1 MSINKFIGIG
11 NLGRDPEYRVAASGS
26 TVANI
31 AIAITEKYKDKD
43 GKQKE
48 VTEWVNV
55 VFFGKL
61 ADIVDQYLKKGMQIY
76 VEGKLKTEKYEKDG
90 VVKYNTKVVAEKMQM
105 LGGGGERKPKRD
117 RDALDEEHEP
127 VTKQT
132 LPQETFG
139 DDDIPF

>member
-11 NLGRDPEYRVAASGS
+11 NLGRDPEYRVSSSGNAV
-26 TVANI
+26 TNI

-43 GKQKE
+43 GVQKE
-48 VTEWVNV
+48 TTEWVNV

-61 ADIVDQYLKKGMQIY
+61 ADIAKQYLNKGSQIY

-90 VVKYNTKVVAEKMQM
+90 VTRYSTKVVAEKMQM
-105 LGGGGERKPKRD
+105 LGGGERKSKRENV
-117 RDALDEEHEP
+117 DEEEKPRKSKQVEHEP
-127 VTKQT
+127 
-132 LPQETFG
+132 EF